1 MFGSKVSIPSKDNDQ
16 SKPSTSKPS
25 RLDFEGKQ
33 YEIDN
38 LPEDTKELLKGIQV
52 ADGQMRLYQDT
63 LKLLDV
69 SRKSL
74 ISQLKQ
80 KLETIPHIKE

>member
-1 MFGSKVSIPSKDNDQ
+1 MFGSKESIPSKDNDQ
-16 SKPSTSKPS
+16 SKPSTAKPS
-25 RLDFEGKQ
+25 RLDFEGKK

-38 LPEDTKELLKGIQV
+38 LPDDIKELLKGIQV
-52 ADGQMRLYQDT
+52 ADGQMRMNQDT
-63 LKLLDV
+63 LKLLDL

-74 ISQLKQ
+74 ISQLKH